1 MRRPFFRKSIIP
13 KLNNRLYSKMNLQ
26 TVEKIMRNNENKENA
41 KIANILEFKGSL
53 KNRTRKCRKFDF
65 LQKMIE

>member
-1 MRRPFFRKSIIP
+1 
-13 KLNNRLYSKMNLQ
+13 MNLQ
-26 TVEKIMRNNENKENA
+26 TAEKIMRNNESKEKVQMA
-41 KIANILEFKGSL
+41 YMLEFKGSL

>member
-1 MRRPFFRKSIIP
+1 
-13 KLNNRLYSKMNLQ
+13 MNLQ